1 MKSSDYLPPSE
12 GREACLQKEWLQKRL
27 MFLRMT
33 HPVDDVVALM
43 EEFYEGCFLEHDTW
57 E

>member
-33 HPVDDVVALM
+33 RPVDDVVALM